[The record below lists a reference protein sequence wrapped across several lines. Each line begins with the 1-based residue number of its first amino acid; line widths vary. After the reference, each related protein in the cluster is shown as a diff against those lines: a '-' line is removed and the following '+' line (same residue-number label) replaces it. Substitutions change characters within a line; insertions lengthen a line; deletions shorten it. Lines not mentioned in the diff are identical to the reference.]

1 MEVAAKLALF
11 AGALVLAVVAG
22 WGLGLLVGPVSF
34 LPDSAPPSPVTAG
47 EPAPSSVPDFPMEHP

>member
-22 WGLGLLVGPVSF
+22 WALGLVAGPVSF
-34 LPDSAPPSPVTAG
+34 LPDPSLPPATAG
-47 EPAPSSVPDFPMEHP
+47 EHAHPTTPDLHLEHP

>member
-22 WGLGLLVGPVSF
+22 WGLGLLVGPAAF
-34 LPDSAPPSPVTAG
+34 LPDSAPPPTAVVNG
-47 EPAPSSVPDFPMEHP
+47 EHAHPSDIPLENP

>member
-22 WGLGLLVGPVSF
+22 WGLGLLVGPAAF
-34 LPDSAPPSPVTAG
+34 LPDSAPRPPRSSRGARPPDPSDIPL
-47 EPAPSSVPDFPMEHP
+47 EHP